1 MKTLLLLCALL
12 LGSPLALASVLTG
25 TWNGELQGQALV
37 LTLGS
42 NGQGNLNGNPIRYQV
57 IGNALLI
64 EEEGEVS
71 AYQFR
76 LQGNQLNV
84 TGGELGAT
92 LVLVRGQPVPP
103 AGGHAAGN
111 SARAGNGIG
120 QVRQEL
126 VGKWCQASTF
136 LANAGGGSSRS
147 ACFELKADGSYV
159 YASESSMDAYGGG
172 MWGGTTS
179 GNSDA
184 GRWSA
189 TGHSLTAQSRTGR
202 ITTYRMEKR
211 NHPKNR
217 DPMICLDGECYV
229 TYWQKASW

>member
-1 MKTLLLLCALL
+1 MKTLCTFLLLLL
-12 LGSPLALASVLTG
+12 TATPALASVLAG
-25 TWNGELQGQALV
+25 TWTGELQGQPLV

-42 NGQGNLNGNPIRYQV
+42 SGQGTLAGNPIRYQV
-57 IGNALLI
+57 DGNVLLI
-64 EEEGEVS
+64 EEDGELS

-76 LQGNQLNV
+76 LQGNRLTV
-84 TGGELGAT
+84 SGGDLASS
-92 LVLVRGQPVPP
+92 LVLVRGQPTAP
-103 AGGHAAGN
+103 AGGGHTGTAAT
-111 SARAGNGIG
+111 GNGIG
-120 QVRQEL
+120 NIRNEL

-159 YASESSMDAYGGG
+159 YSSESSMDAYGGG
-172 MWGGTTS
+172 MWGGTSS

-189 TGHSLTAQSRTGR
+189 TGSSLTAQSRTGR
-202 ITTYRMEKR
+202 TSTYRMEKR
-211 NHPKNR
+211 NHAKNR

-229 TYWQKASW
+229 TYWQKAPW

>member
-1 MKTLLLLCALL
+1 MKTLCTFLLLLL
-12 LGSPLALASVLTG
+12 TATPTLASVLAG
-25 TWNGELQGQALV
+25 TWTGELQGQPLV

-42 NGQGNLNGNPIRYQV
+42 NGQGTLAGNAIRYQV
-57 IGNALLI
+57 DGNVLLI
-64 EEEGEVS
+64 EEDGELS

-76 LQGNQLNV
+76 LQGNRLTV
-84 TGGELGAT
+84 SGGDLASS
-92 LVLVRGQPVPP
+92 LVLVRGQSTAP
-103 AGGHAAGN
+103 AAGHAGSAG
-111 SARAGNGIG
+111 AGNGIG
-120 QVRQEL
+120 QLRNEL

-159 YASESSMDAYGGG
+159 YSSESSMDAYGGG
-172 MWGGTTS
+172 MWGGTSS
-179 GNSDA
+179 GSSDA

-189 TGHSLTAQSRTGR
+189 TGSSLTAQSRTGR
-202 ITTYRMEKR
+202 TSTYRMEKR

-229 TYWQKASW
+229 TYWQKAPW